1 MGTRPVLIVSDS
13 LVRAAL
19 FEPPFSLSPEG
30 VVLTGFA
37 SLRFLALERYPAVVL
52 HEPPADLLRKLAL
65 GIHDQP
71 DGDGLWQA
79 LNQVPRVRLYQLVV
93 TPTRPGKDA
102 VALDIENIVP
112 ADLGRLVGEAQ
123 RHPQAGV
130 GTPTPGTDRPAQ
142 ALTAD
147 DIRERF
153 QRGERSLSAAT
164 PMTDWAR
171 ETAAA
176 LGMRLDET
184 PAGYRLLR
192 VKAFSRRDLEATK
205 DLLFQVST
213 RYVDALFI
221 VDLPYLPIVR
231 DLVPSLR
238 GRLVAPRVHWA
249 DYGAYTGEV
258 SVEMLTDMDCRGAL
272 VPDTPPWTKP
282 EHLQKLVQSAM
293 KRRLLLF
300 LPETLAR
307 AAGCDI
313 MTPLP
318 DGTSAVT
325 TCFKLVDGR
334 ENPPP
339 EPPPGT
345 AVLMTSDQLSS

>member
-30 VVLTGFA
+30 IVLTGFD

-52 HEPPADLLRKLAL
+52 HDPPADLLRKLAL

-71 DGDGLWQA
+71 EHDGVWQA
-79 LNQVPRVRLYQLVV
+79 LNRVPQVKLYQLVAA
-93 TPTRPGKDA
+93 PARPGKDA
-102 VALDIENIVP
+102 AALDIENITP
-112 ADLGRLVGEAQ
+112 AELAGLVRDAVN
-123 RHPQAGV
+123 HPTAV
-130 GTPTPGTDRPAQ
+130 ATPAIGTDRPAQ

-147 DIRERF
+147 DIRERY
-153 QRGERSLSAAT
+153 QRGERSLSATT

-176 LGMRLDET
+176 LGMRIDET

-192 VKAFSRRDLEATK
+192 VKASSRRDLEAVK
-205 DLLFQVST
+205 DRLFELSTRHANLLF
-213 RYVDALFI
+213 L
-221 VDLPYLPIVR
+221 VDLPSLPVVR
-231 DLVPSLR
+231 DLLPSLR
-238 GRLVAPRVHWA
+238 GRLVAPSVHWA
-249 DYGAYTGEV
+249 DYGAFTGEV
-258 SVEMLTDMDCRGAL
+258 SVEMLADMDCRGAL
-272 VPDTPPWTKP
+272 VPNTAPWTKP
-282 EHLQKLVQSAM
+282 EHLKKLVQSAAR
-293 KRRLLLF
+293 RRLLLF
-300 LPETLAR
+300 LPETLAQ

-313 MTPLP
+313 MTPLS
-318 DGTSAVT
+318 DGASAT
-325 TCFKLVDGR
+325 TICLTLIDGR

-345 AVLMTSDQLSS
+345 AVLMTSDQLTS